1 MREEAREVG
10 AHALGAAAVHVS
22 LAAAQGHHEERGEG
36 REAHQLHAA
45 RGVHGVGLLV
55 VEQAGQEVG
64 PCLRV
69 LGGEEPALLELL
81 GHQGHEPVEDGAVGL
96 AEGVVLCQGHDAAQA
111 DALGHDV
118 LRQGVEVVE
127 GVVPQHRA
135 VRAGELLVHARLL
148 DVADALV
155 GDDLVGGLGADEA
168 GEGGV
173 VGVVELYAG
182 AGGVVV
188 GWVNYQYRV
197 AKLGGAHLHEVSQ
210 ASVGKQG
217 LEQAL
222 VRFLHVCAGGIHGG
236 PLARALVTEVD
247 NGTRRGTW

>member
-1 MREEAREVG
+1 M
-10 AHALGAAAVHVS
+10 
-22 LAAAQGHHEERGEG
+22 
-36 REAHQLHAA
+36 
-45 RGVHGVGLLV
+45 
-55 VEQAGQEVG
+55 
-64 PCLRV
+64 
-69 LGGEEPALLELL
+69 
-81 GHQGHEPVEDGAVGL
+81 
-96 AEGVVLCQGHDAAQA
+96 
-111 DALGHDV
+111 
-118 LRQGVEVVE
+118 
-127 GVVPQHRA
+127 PQHRA

-197 AKLGGAHLHEVSQ
+197 AKLGGAHLHEMSQ

-222 VRFLHVCAGGIHGG
+222 V
-236 PLARALVTEVD
+236 
-247 NGTRRGTW
+247 